1 MNRAIWLAPAMASLI
16 ALPSIACFV
25 GYDSRWGEAKRAQ
38 QRVAAS
44 DKPATISAEGNQG
57 RVAKERTLRMRARPS
72 ARYLAET
79 VDAPK
84 QIASLIDDANGVL
97 SPALACRL
105 ELERI
110 EPWSRDVDEA
120 PEAAIAALSKDD
132 TGEGVDLVVG
142 MIGALPR
149 ETDSLHLLGIASLLG
164 KYVVVR
170 AASRADEHDAIDK
183 GFYELSE
190 DERLRMIRA
199 RKHHRSLA
207 AFLHEVGHALGALH
221 ENDPR
226 SLMRPIYDPKA
237 SGFGAGGVA
246 LMRISLD
253 ETDPAKIATEQ
264 LALLRGAKGVDW
276 VPAERE
282 QRIAA
287 LDTVV
292 AASTPPRGVAPA
304 AAVAAKAALPPGLRA
319 EDGPRFTGAW
329 EKFQA
334 GDARAAHE
342 LAQPLYTR
350 YPDEYAV
357 QDLRCQLAM
366 LRWLDR
372 DEVTSEC
379 APLKRLSPAADGGAS
394 GAKR

>member
-1 MNRAIWLAPAMASLI
+1 MNRVTWLAPAI
-16 ALPSIACFV
+16 AALAVLPSVACFL

-44 DKPATISAEGNQG
+44 DRPATISAEGSEG
-57 RVAKERTLRMRARPS
+57 PAGKHKALRMRARPD

-79 VDAPK
+79 VDAPR
-84 QIASLIDDANGVL
+84 QIASLIDDANAVL
-97 SPALACRL
+97 VQALSCRIDL
-105 ELERI
+105 DRI
-110 EPWSRDVDEA
+110 EPWSRDVDEV
-120 PEAAIAALSKDD
+120 PEAALAALRSDD
-132 TGEGVDLVVG
+132 TGEGVDLIVG

-149 ETDSLHLLGIASLLG
+149 QTDSLHLVGVAMLPG
-164 KYVVVR
+164 KYLVVR

-190 DERLRMIRA
+190 DDRLRLIRD
-199 RKHHRSLA
+199 RKRHRALA
-207 AFLHEVGHALGALH
+207 VFLHEVGHALGAVH
-221 ENDPR
+221 ENDPH
-226 SLMRPIYDPKA
+226 SLMRPMYDPKM

-276 VPAERE
+276 VPADRE
-282 QRIAA
+282 QRIAT
-287 LDTVV
+287 LDAAV

-304 AAVAAKAALPPGLRA
+304 AAVAAKVTLPPGLRT

-334 GDARAAHE
+334 GDAPAAHE
-342 LAQPLYTR
+342 LAKPLYTK

-372 DEVTSEC
+372 DEVTAEC
-379 APLKRLSPAADGGAS
+379 ASLKRLGAADGGAT
-394 GAKR
+394 GAKH